1 MSIRSTLVKS
11 LPKLLTHEKA
21 IVSKKY
27 KPYEYCG
34 PMKMILPPQ
43 QTKYCKMTKKAIRG
57 FDHHCL
63 FLEKSIGH
71 GTHHYF
77 MLFMMTQGQFFIASD
92 RDFIEFQYFS
102 CKSILVCIL
111 PILHGLAASWNG
123 ASTCYFLLLWI
134 LFWFILDRNTTAF
147 YFTPRNSIFSRQI
160 TSKES
165 FRFQKN
171 DFKRFSLWR
180 ENRKP

>member
-1 MSIRSTLVKS
+1 MK
-11 LPKLLTHEKA
+11 THKKA
-21 IVSKKY
+21 IISKKY

-77 MLFMMTQGQFFIASD
+77 MLFMMTQGQFS
-92 RDFIEFQYFS
+92 
-102 CKSILVCIL
+102 
-111 PILHGLAASWNG
+111 
-123 ASTCYFLLLWI
+123 FLNW
-134 LFWFILDRNTTAF
+134 
-147 YFTPRNSIFSRQI
+147 PQ
-160 TSKES
+160 
-165 FRFQKN
+165 
-171 DFKRFSLWR
+171 
-180 ENRKP
+180 

>member
-77 MLFMMTQGQFFIASD
+77 MLFMMTQGQFFIASN
-92 RDFIEFQYFS
+92 
-102 CKSILVCIL
+102 V
-111 PILHGLAASWNG
+111 
-123 ASTCYFLLLWI
+123 
-134 LFWFILDRNTTAF
+134 
-147 YFTPRNSIFSRQI
+147 
-160 TSKES
+160 
-165 FRFQKN
+165 
-171 DFKRFSLWR
+171 FK
-180 ENRKP
+180 